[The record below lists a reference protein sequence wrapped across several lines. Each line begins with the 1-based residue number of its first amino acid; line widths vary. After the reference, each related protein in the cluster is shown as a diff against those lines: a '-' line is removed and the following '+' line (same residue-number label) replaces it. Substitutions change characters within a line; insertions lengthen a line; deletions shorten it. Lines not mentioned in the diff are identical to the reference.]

1 MALFSNCGVGGSIRV
16 QGRVLKSIERGLG
29 EETTDEGKIKR
40 VASLPELRS

>member
-1 MALFSNCGVGGSIRV
+1 MALFGNGVIGGSIRTREV
-16 QGRVLKSIERGLG
+16 HFEVESSPG

>member
-1 MALFSNCGVGGSIRV
+1 MQEARFEVEHGP
-16 QGRVLKSIERGLG
+16 G

>member
-1 MALFSNCGVGGSIRV
+1 MALFGNGVIGGLIRAWK
-16 QGRVLKSIERGLG
+16 RCLKSSAASR

>member
-1 MALFSNCGVGGSIRV
+1 MALFSNGGIGGSIRMQEACLEV
-16 QGRVLKSIERGLG
+16 ERGPG